1 MLINQYAELPKG
13 EDTAQDGVGH
23 QSRNAEWAKI
33 ACDQLSD
40 RLGVLYLALAD
51 TCLKKGQPQQAV
63 HYLERV
69 VQTYPTS
76 RHAEAA
82 QVRLSQIQ
90 GRPTTPSVDFKK

>member
-1 MLINQYAELPKG
+1 MDDYRFELARVADAAQLAADIKG
-13 EDTAQDGVGH
+13 
-23 QSRNAEWAKI
+23 NAEWARS

-63 HYLERV
+63 FYLEHV
-69 VQTYPTS
+69 VQSFPNS

-90 GRPTTPSVDFKK
+90 GMPSVRAEDFKK